1 MHGFSTARCA
11 LGDARQTRRPFEA
24 VRNGAEPDR
33 LGAVLDMA
41 VRDLARTWSRQRRT
55 RGPSSRSGAVL
66 KATSEES
73 RWKP

>member
-1 MHGFSTARCA
+1 MHGSGIARCA
-11 LGDARQTRRPFEA
+11 LGDARQTRRPLEA

-41 VRDLARTWSRQRRT
+41 VRELARAWTQQGRT